1 MKKVRIGLVGAGNIA
16 NTHLQSY
23 LKNPNVEIAAICDI
37 DPVMLAETADKY
49 GIKNRYNTLD
59 EMLASPTLTKCLQNS
74 LNSTPQAYACGT
86 ATTQSVPSPA
96 LTPDLTFFAKSL
108 WHITQR
114 KQRKCT
120 KPP

>member
-16 NTHLQSY
+16 NTHIQSY

-59 EMLASPTLTKCLQNS
+59 EMLASEKELDG
-74 LNSTPQAYACGT
+74 AD
-86 ATTQSVPSPA
+86 
-96 LTPDLTFFAKSL
+96 DLTFFAKSL

-120 KPP
+120 KPL